1 MFPVRGQGVLQKK
14 SSLELAQF
22 KYRNS
27 IPSCI
32 AVILHRNKQPPRE
45 QFVSSQ
51 TGEQQR
57 K

>member
-1 MFPVRGQGVLQKK
+1 MFPLRGQGVLQKK

-22 KYRNS
+22 KCRN
-27 IPSCI
+27 SCI